1 MARTGKKKGQSD
13 VGSSRDESAPAP
25 SSAADRTISPHAS
38 STANAGDRPDADLVA
53 GLLRQAW
60 IGLAFWMT
68 FGLLLEGLIGYRIPD
83 YLSDPQRRELFRL
96 AHAHGNVLS
105 LILLASALGLAF
117 GMTEPSRISVWAL
130 RIGVVVMPLSFLLA
144 GIWHYSNDPGLAIWL
159 VPPAALLVIF
169 GIVGMALGTR
179 KR

>member
-1 MARTGKKKGQSD
+1 MSRTGKRKGKSD
-13 VGSSRDESAPAP
+13 AASGHDESA
-25 SSAADRTISPHAS
+25 SVGSLAAGTAREA
-38 STANAGDRPDADLVA
+38 STAGADSRHNATLVS

-96 AHAHGNVLS
+96 AHAHGGILS
-105 LILLASALGLAF
+105 LILIAAALGIGHGLA
-117 GMTEPSRISVWAL
+117 EPARLFVWSL
-130 RIGVVVMPLSFLLA
+130 RVGVVVMPLAFLLA

-169 GIVGMALGTR
+169 GVIGMALATR
-179 KR
+179 RR

>member
-1 MARTGKKKGQSD
+1 MGRTGKKKGKSD
-13 VGSSRDESAPAP
+13 TESRQYDPSPAT
-25 SSAADRTISPHAS
+25 SSAADPAGPPHGSA
-38 STANAGDRPDADLVA
+38 TAAAGAHPVAHLVP

-83 YLSDPQRRELFRL
+83 YLNDPQRRELFRL

-105 LILLASALGLAF
+105 LILLASALGLAY

-159 VPPAALLVIF
+159 VPAAALLVIF

>member
-1 MARTGKKKGQSD
+1 MARTGKRKGKSD
-13 VGSSRDESAPAP
+13 AASRQDESASVGSSAPDGSAPSRT
-25 SSAADRTISPHAS
+25 SSIASKGDPRNAA
-38 STANAGDRPDADLVA
+38 LVS

-60 IGLAFWMT
+60 IGLAFWMS

-96 AHAHGNVLS
+96 AHAHGGVLS
-105 LILLASALGLAF
+105 IILLASALGIGY
-117 GMTEPSRISVWAL
+117 GMTQPARMTLWAL
-130 RIGVVVMPLSFLLA
+130 RVGVVVMPVAFLVA

-169 GIVGMALGTR
+169 GIVGLALGTR
-179 KR
+179 RQ